1 MRWEVNEL
9 LENIF
14 QLFYNNFQKQFFDVF
29 YNKNLFDKMFY
40 ITDKFKTFQ
49 IFCYKKNITKLF
61 LKIIVKKLENIL
73 YQFANFPS
81 HLSCKTL
88 N

>member
-49 IFCYKKNITKLF
+49 IFKKNFVIKKHY
-61 LKIIVKKLENIL
+61 KIVFENYCQKVGKHSL
-73 YQFANFPS
+73 LV
-81 HLSCKTL
+81 H
-88 N
+88 